1 MPYSYNDFL
10 NAATSSGLL
19 GEFSQA
25 DLETAQRYPEFGLS
39 ILSLKRDYHD
49 AATDEQK
56 LLANEAATNCA
67 AVTGT
72 IGAGQTGAVT
82 TPRGRSP
89 ARSTPSWTR
98 STTSAPSPLTRRR
111 RSMTTSTPSSSR
123 RSWTPS

>member
-49 AATDEQK
+49 AATDRAE
-56 LLANEAATNCA
+56 T
-67 AVTGT
+67 
-72 IGAGQTGAVT
+72 AGQRGGKPTAQQLRELSG
-82 TPRGRSP
+82 RGRRGQLLLP
-89 ARSTPSWTR
+89 GEDPRPD
-98 STTSAPSPLTRRR
+98 RRHPGPDQQLR
-111 RSMTTSTPSSSR
+111 LLHL
-123 RSWTPS
+123 